1 MSENNDSLRPGK
13 FFPAGLRAPEAA
25 DILAELARYGC
36 VAQGELRLIDSSHS
50 ADDLRLNYIVDRR
63 WVLRL
68 CSAPDMSERRIAE
81 LNRLIGRYRD
91 FGLRCPAFVAD
102 AEGRYLH
109 DWNGLCCY
117 LSEYVDLPLLSD
129 LPEERQDEIWPE
141 VPDSVARFAEA
152 YRNVDLSDL
161 PGMYSLFDLN
171 PFDRPFGVDEKQ
183 QNFDRLIRFLREDGQ
198 NGTADRLE
206 ARHAE
211 ERRWLLAVHRSLPR
225 CVFQGDENASN
236 VLVGE
241 GGHMAGLIDFNL
253 AGTEVVVNQLANLGG
268 GFDEEVQ
275 TPEGA
280 EVRLRH
286 ALDEYRALRTRLLRL
301 YHATETERQAMARYT
316 WIALTAGWPQVCFF
330 LHALRGGGEMK
341 AEILALLELLAAL
354 PEEELLAP
362 D

>member
-1 MSENNDSLRPGK
+1 MSENTESLRPGK
-13 FFPAGLRAPEAA
+13 YFPAELPAPEAA
-25 DILAELARYGC
+25 DILAELARFGC
-36 VAQGELRLIDSSHS
+36 AAQGEIRLIDSSHS

-63 WVLRL
+63 RVLRL

-91 FGLRCPAFVAD
+91 FGLRCPAFIPD
-102 AEGRYLH
+102 AAGRYLH
-109 DWNGLCCY
+109 DRNGLCCY
-117 LSEYVDLPLLSD
+117 LSEYVDLPLLSE

-152 YRNVDLSDL
+152 YRDMDLSDT

-183 QNFDRLIRFLREDGQ
+183 QNFNRLIRFLREDGQ
-198 NGTADRLE
+198 DGTADRLE

-225 CVFQGDENASN
+225 CFFQGDENASN
-236 VLVGE
+236 VLVE
-241 GGHMAGLIDFNL
+241 DGHMAGLIDFNL

-268 GFDEEVQ
+268 GFDEEAQ

-316 WIALTAGWPQVCFF
+316 WIALAAGWPQLCFF
-330 LHALRGGGEMK
+330 LHALRGGGAMK
-341 AEILALLELLAAL
+341 EEILALLELLAAL
-354 PEEELLAP
+354 PEEELLAT